1 MAKIGILHI
10 VSYDSLNAAG
20 GVGVSRIQ
28 ITGGIR
34 LKGEVRIQGSKNA
47 ALPLMAASVLHQG
60 KTVLHN
66 CPDILDVEY
75 MSEILKELGCT
86 VRRESD
92 SLVIDASDL
101 HGQRISERY
110 ATRLRASVILL
121 GGLLGRRRLVE
132 MPYPGGC
139 SIGMRPID
147 LHIRALEKMGAAAE
161 AGERRILLSAERL
174 SGADI
179 QFPFPSVGATENG
192 ILAAVLAEGDT
203 TLRGCAMEPEI
214 GELCEF
220 LRQKGAGIE
229 ENGRDVTIHGA
240 AELQDSEYTL
250 MPDRIVAGTYLCA
263 AAGTR
268 GNVVLTNTGPE
279 YLTAPMEILKKTG
292 AVIETGTD
300 WVQIDGTGAEGPVEY
315 METAP
320 YPGFPTDL
328 QSQMMAVL
336 TEAEGIST
344 IRENVFDSRFLTVEE
359 LEKMGAEIRTEHGMA
374 RIEGPAKLHGTGVIS
389 RDLRGGAA
397 LVIAGLMAA
406 GTTTVDGCHLIDR
419 GYVNICR
426 DLKRLGARISRS

>member
-1 MAKIGILHI
+1 M
-10 VSYDSLNAAG
+10 NAAG

-28 ITGGIR
+28 IAGGIP

-47 ALPLMAASVLHQG
+47 ALPLMAASVLHRG

-66 CPDILDVEY
+66 CPDILDVKY
-75 MSEILKELGCT
+75 MSEILRELGCT
-86 VRRESD
+86 VRRKSD
-92 SLVIDASDL
+92 SLVIDASEL
-101 HGQRISERY
+101 SSQRVSERY

-121 GGLLGRRRLVE
+121 GSLLGRKGRAE

-147 LHIRALEKMGAAAE
+147 LHIRALEALGAIT
-161 AGERRILLSAERL
+161 GEQNERILLSANRL
-174 SGADI
+174 SGAEI

-203 TLRGCAMEPEI
+203 TLCGCAMEPEI
-214 GELCEF
+214 EELCEF

-229 ENGRDVTIHGA
+229 ENGGNVTIRGTA
-240 AELQDSEYTL
+240 KLQDSEYTL

-268 GNVVLTNTGPE
+268 GNVVLTDIGPE
-279 YLTAPMEILKKTG
+279 HLKAPMEVLKKTG
-292 AVIETGTD
+292 ALIKSGTD
-300 WVQIDGTGAEGPVEY
+300 WIQIDGGGAERPLEY
-315 METAP
+315 VETAP

-328 QSQMMAVL
+328 QSQLMAVL
-336 TEAEGIST
+336 TEGEGISV
-344 IRENVFDSRFLTVEE
+344 IRETVFDSRFQTVKE
-359 LEKMGAEIRTEHGMA
+359 LKKMGAVIRTEHGTA
-374 RIEGPAKLHGTGVIS
+374 RIEGPAKLQGTAVTA
-389 RDLRGGAA
+389 RDLRGGAS
-397 LVIAGLMAA
+397 LVIAGLMAS
-406 GTTTVDGCHLIDR
+406 GTTIVDECHLIDR

>member
-1 MAKIGILHI
+1 M
-10 VSYDSLNAAG
+10 NAAG

-28 ITGGIR
+28 IAGGIP

-47 ALPLMAASVLHQG
+47 ALPLMAASALHQG
-60 KTVLHN
+60 KTILHN

-75 MSEILKELGCT
+75 MSEILRELGCT
-86 VRRESD
+86 VLRRSD
-92 SLVIDASDL
+92 SLVIDATNL
-101 HGQRISERY
+101 CRYRIAETY

-121 GGLLGRRRLVE
+121 GSLLGRRGQVE
-132 MPYPGGC
+132 IPYPGGC

-147 LHIRALEKMGAAAE
+147 LHIRALEKLGAITE
-161 AGERRILLSAERL
+161 TREHRIFLSSKRL
-174 SGADI
+174 SGAEI

-203 TLRGCAMEPEI
+203 KLCGCATEPEI

-220 LRQKGAGIE
+220 LRQKGAKIE
-229 ENGRDVTIHGA
+229 VDGGNVTIRGTA
-240 AELQDSEYTL
+240 KLQDSEYTL

-263 AAGTR
+263 ALGTR
-268 GNVVLTNTGPE
+268 GKVILRNVVPE
-279 YLTAPMEILKKTG
+279 HLAAPIEILKKTG
-292 AVIETGTD
+292 ALVAIGTD
-300 WVQIDGTGAEGPVEY
+300 WIEIDGAEADHPVEY

-336 TEAEGIST
+336 TEAEGISV
-344 IRENVFDSRFLTVEE
+344 IRETVFDSRFQTAEE
-359 LEKMGAEIRTEHGMA
+359 LKKMGAEIRTEHGTA
-374 RIEGPAKLHGTGVIS
+374 RVTGPVNLQGTEVIS

-397 LVIAGLMAA
+397 LVIAGLMAS
-406 GTTTVDGCHLIDR
+406 GETIVDGCDLIDR

-426 DLKRLGARISRS
+426 DLKRLGARIFRS